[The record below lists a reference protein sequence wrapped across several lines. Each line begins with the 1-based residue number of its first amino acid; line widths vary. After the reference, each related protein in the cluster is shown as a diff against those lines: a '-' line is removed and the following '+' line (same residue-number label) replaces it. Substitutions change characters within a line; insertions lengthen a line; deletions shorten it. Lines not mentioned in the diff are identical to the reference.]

1 MVGAALVRRLAREAC
16 EVLTAPRGVDL
27 REQAAVRD
35 WFAANR
41 PDVVIVAAAKVGGI
55 VANDSFPGTF
65 LYDNLMIETNVIE
78 AARIAG
84 VAKLLFLGSSCI
96 YPRLAPQ
103 PISEDALLTG
113 PLEPT
118 NEWYAIAKIAGIKL
132 CQAYRRQYGCD
143 FISAMPT
150 NLYGPGDNYD
160 LATSH
165 VLPALLRKVHEA
177 KLAGAPAVALWGTGS
192 PLREFLHVDDLADAC
207 IFLVKNYSDE
217 GHVNVGSGSDLSI
230 LDLTKLICR
239 IVGYP
244 GRIEHD
250 RSKPDGT
257 PRKLMDS
264 GKIMAMGWRP
274 GISLEQGVAG
284 VYRSFA
290 AGEEGARQ
298 SDMGAH

>member
-1 MVGAALVRRLAREAC
+1 MPPAQLAL
-16 EVLTAPRGVDL
+16 G
-27 REQAAVRD
+27 
-35 WFAANR
+35 
-41 PDVVIVAAAKVGGI
+41 
-55 VANDSFPGTF
+55 
-65 LYDNLMIETNVIE
+65 
-78 AARIAG
+78 
-84 VAKLLFLGSSCI
+84 LGSI
-96 YPRLAPQ
+96 PDQ
-103 PISEDALLTG
+103 QIDEDALLTG

-177 KLAGAPAVALWGTGS
+177 KLAGAPSITLWGTGM

-207 IFLVKNYSDE
+207 VFLLANYSHE
-217 GHVNVGSGSDLSI
+217 GHVNVGSGHDLSI
-230 LDLTKLICR
+230 LDLAQLICR
-239 IVGYP
+239 IAGYD
-244 GRIEHD
+244 GKIEHD
-250 RSKPDGT
+250 LTKPDGT

-264 GKIMAMGWRP
+264 GRIAAMGWRP
-274 GISLEQGVAG
+274 GISLEQGIAG

-290 AGEEGARQ
+290 AGEEGARR
-298 SDMGAH
+298 

>member
-1 MVGAALVRRLAREAC
+1 
-16 EVLTAPRGVDL
+16 
-27 REQAAVRD
+27 
-35 WFAANR
+35 
-41 PDVVIVAAAKVGGI
+41 
-55 VANDSFPGTF
+55 
-65 LYDNLMIETNVIE
+65 
-78 AARIAG
+78 
-84 VAKLLFLGSSCI
+84 
-96 YPRLAPQ
+96 
-103 PISEDALLTG
+103 
-113 PLEPT
+113 
-118 NEWYAIAKIAGIKL
+118 
-132 CQAYRRQYGCD
+132 
-143 FISAMPT
+143 MPT

-177 KLAGAPAVALWGTGS
+177 KLAGAPAVTLWGTGS